1 MKSVEKWLKKVD
13 WKKVLITSAVLTVS
27 TVIALLS
34 TRDENEDELGGWLES
49 ASDDELSNAYEEK
62 RQEHIKNGFP
72 NNEPRSAEMERINAE
87 MRKRSEEKWENSPHR
102 NTDPNYR
109 WTDEARW
116 DRD

>member
-1 MKSVEKWLKKVD
+1 MKSEDRRSKKVN
-13 WKKVLITSAVLTVS
+13 WKKVLITSGVLALGTF
-27 TVIALLS
+27 IAIRS
-34 TRDENEDELGGWLES
+34 KHNEGEDELGAWLES

-72 NNEPRSAEMERINAE
+72 NNEPRSPEMERINSEISRRA
-87 MRKRSEEKWENSPHR
+87 EEKWESDPRR